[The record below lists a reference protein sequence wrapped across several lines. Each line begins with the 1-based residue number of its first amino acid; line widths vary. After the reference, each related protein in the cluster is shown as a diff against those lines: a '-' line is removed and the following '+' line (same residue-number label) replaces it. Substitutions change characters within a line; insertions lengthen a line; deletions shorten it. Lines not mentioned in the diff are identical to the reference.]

1 MALSHGELSGGKMA
15 SASEQLSN
23 FDVIAF
29 RISDAV
35 KASGLSRST
44 IYELA
49 AAGKLKLSRVGGR
62 TLVPRAELQRLID
75 EGRAA

>member
-1 MALSHGELSGGKMA
+1 MSRPI
-15 SASEQLSN
+15 EQISPHE
-23 FDVIAF
+23 VIAL
-29 RISDAV
+29 RIPDAV

-49 AAGKLKLSRVGGR
+49 AAGRLKLCRIGGR

-75 EGRAA
+75 EGTAS

>member
-1 MALSHGELSGGKMA
+1 MA